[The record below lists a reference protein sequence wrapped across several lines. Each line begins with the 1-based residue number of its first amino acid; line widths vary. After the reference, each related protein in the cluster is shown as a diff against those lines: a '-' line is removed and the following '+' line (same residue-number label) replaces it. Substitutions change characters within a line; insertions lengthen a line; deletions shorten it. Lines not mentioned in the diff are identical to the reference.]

1 MTVNPGFGG
10 QKYISSMEPKIKHVA
25 EMLDG
30 LDCDIEV
37 DGGIGIETVSGAVQA
52 GANVLVSGSALYK
65 DPKGLENAVKE
76 LRSKAEASQS

>member
-1 MTVNPGFGG
+1 
-10 QKYISSMEPKIKHVA
+10 
-25 EMLDG
+25 MLEG

-37 DGGIGIETVSGAVQA
+37 DGGIGVETVSGAVQA

-76 LRSKAEASQS
+76 LRSRAEASQS